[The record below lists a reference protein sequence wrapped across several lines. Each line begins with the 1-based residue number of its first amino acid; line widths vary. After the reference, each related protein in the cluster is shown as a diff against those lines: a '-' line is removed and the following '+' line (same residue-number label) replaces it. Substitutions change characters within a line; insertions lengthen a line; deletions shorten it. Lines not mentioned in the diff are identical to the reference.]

1 MKKHVWLLALLALL
15 LCAGCASKKAEPKKR
30 FSFGQAPRE
39 HYDKIKDCKLSLD
52 LSTGSREFT
61 AGRYAELVFLLRN
74 EGQKEVKI
82 PEWFKFD
89 PNNLKVQCQIWLPGT
104 RGPEPDMWLD
114 VSQPVRQ
121 PAWRYPL
128 TIPAGETQFV
138 SARLD
143 FPESLVVSPGGE
155 RRYFVRAKL
164 NLTSVDLSSPVRVI
178 VFRAG
183 GDTGGKGNRP
193 NNK

>member
-1 MKKHVWLLALLALL
+1 MKKYLWLPALFALL
-15 LCAGCASKKAEPKKR
+15 LCVSCTSKKPEPKKR
-30 FSFGQAPRE
+30 FVFGQAPRE
-39 HYDKIKDCKLSLD
+39 HYDKIKDCRLSLD
-52 LSTGSREFT
+52 LSPGSREFT

-104 RGPEPDMWLD
+104 KGPEPDMWLD

-183 GDTGGKGNRP
+183 GNSEANRIRQ

>member
-1 MKKHVWLLALLALL
+1 MKKHIWLLAFSALL
-15 LCAGCASKKAEPKKR
+15 LCVSCTSKKPEPQKR
-30 FSFGQAPRE
+30 FSFGYAPLE
-39 HYDKIKDCKLSLD
+39 HYDKIKDHKLSLD

-74 EGQKEVKI
+74 EGKKEVKV

-104 RGPEPDMWLD
+104 QKPEPDMWLD
-114 VSQPVRQ
+114 VSQPVKQ

-128 TIPAGETQFV
+128 NLPAGETQFV
-138 SARLD
+138 SSRLD
-143 FPESLVVSPGGE
+143 FPENLVVSPGGE

-178 VFRAG
+178 VFRAAGNSG
-183 GDTGGKGNRP
+183 GNSGRP

>member
-1 MKKHVWLLALLALL
+1 MKKHIWLWALVALL

-52 LSTGSREFT
+52 LSTGSREFA

-74 EGQKEVKI
+74 EGKKEVKI

-114 VSQPVRQ
+114 VSQPVKQ

-128 TIPAGETQFV
+128 TLPAGETQFV
-138 SARLD
+138 SSRLD

-183 GDTGGKGNRP
+183 RNTGGNGGKS

>member
-1 MKKHVWLLALLALL
+1 MRKIIWLLAFSALL
-15 LCAGCASKKAEPKKR
+15 LSLGCTAKKPEPKKR
-30 FSFGQAPRE
+30 FSFGHAPRD

-52 LSTGSREFT
+52 LSPGSREFT

-74 EGQKEVKI
+74 EGKKEVKI

-104 RGPEPDMWLD
+104 REPEPDMWLD

-128 TIPAGETQFV
+128 TLPAGETQFV
-138 SARLD
+138 SSRLD
-143 FPESLVVSPGGE
+143 FPENLVVSRGGE

-164 NLTSVDLSSPVRVI
+164 NLTSIDLTSPVRVI
-178 VFRAG
+178 VFRSGGAPAG
-183 GDTGGKGNRP
+183 SKGRP
-193 NNK
+193 DNK

>member
-1 MKKHVWLLALLALL
+1 MKKHIWLLALLALL

-74 EGQKEVKI
+74 EGKKEVKI

-114 VSQPVRQ
+114 VSQPVKQ

-128 TIPAGETQFV
+128 TLPAGETQFV
-138 SARLD
+138 SSRLD

-164 NLTSVDLSSPVRVI
+164 NLTSVDLSSTVRVI
-178 VFRAG
+178 IFRAA
-183 GDTGGKGNRP
+183 GNSGENNGRP